1 MTDNGVFCMM
11 PWVHTHFWPNGNAY
25 PCCLSDSS
33 IVMGNANHSSI
44 SDIWNGQPMRDLRRN
59 MLDGLP
65 SKACARCYDLEQAG
79 MQTLRQQSNIDYA
92 HHAGTVD
99 STLPDGTVPQV
110 NMAYLDVRFSNIC
123 NLRCRTC
130 GPELS
135 SGWYD
140 DTLKLREGY
149 DLPRIMNINRTGDFW
164 DQLLPLLDHTE
175 EVYFAGGESLLTEEH
190 YRILDHWIATG
201 HTSVR
206 IRYTTNFTV
215 LDYKQR
221 DLFELWR
228 HFPDIKISAS
238 LDGSHARAE
247 YLRKNMV
254 WSAVVANRQRM
265 IAELPHM
272 QFHITPT
279 VSLMNV
285 WHLPDFQ
292 REWVELGLIGV
303 DDIRINVLTRPEHSS
318 TKVLPSWLK
327 KPAELRIRAHMDWLC
342 QRHAAADTL
351 AQWQSVI
358 TFMTSGDDHRLVT
371 DFLKHHSSIDSL
383 RSESLFD
390 VFPEIKTIAD
400 STWCALP
407 WTNINTTPQGQVKL
421 CCNITHPRDVIQL
434 DHRPADW
441 STDSLSDIWNGDH
454 FRSVRDSMLN
464 NQQVSHC
471 AVCYRQEA
479 LGNISPRI
487 SANRQH
493 AHLMASDLSNISALP
508 TSFELR
514 TSTRCNLRCTTCW
527 AGSSDQIHRQHQQS
541 LEWDALPHTDA
552 WFLRMPSW
560 LRHSWQQEA
569 DMVTATDHNYVSKP
583 HSIDN
588 FRSLAATLRKLYV
601 TGGEPTMDANIHRY
615 LDMLLAAGNHSCHVS
630 FTTNCTLW
638 NPKLMSRMAE
648 FPHSEVQLSVD
659 AHGIANDRIRQGSH
673 WHEVTDT
680 VNRYLDSNLGTIK
693 IYTVISAMNCL
704 ELEPLLEWMINT
716 VNLHA
721 RPVTWSPI
729 ILESPGY
736 QSLQSLPTEA
746 RLGAAA
752 SLEARFNHTDWP
764 QHFCDYAEGLNHVL
778 RALRDPT
785 VTTDTEGWFK
795 LRERLDY
802 DDAVLRRLNGANS
815 ASWQSQLPALAAVM
829 DQLHHAWP
837 NTTVPRG

>member
-1 MTDNGVFCMM
+1 
-11 PWVHTHFWPNGNAY
+11 
-25 PCCLSDSS
+25 
-33 IVMGNANHSSI
+33 
-44 SDIWNGQPMRDLRRN
+44 
-59 MLDGLP
+59 
-65 SKACARCYDLEQAG
+65 
-79 MQTLRQQSNIDYA
+79 
-92 HHAGTVD
+92 
-99 STLPDGTVPQV
+99 
-110 NMAYLDVRFSNIC
+110 
-123 NLRCRTC
+123 
-130 GPELS
+130 
-135 SGWYD
+135 
-140 DTLKLREGY
+140 
-149 DLPRIMNINRTGDFW
+149 
-164 DQLLPLLDHTE
+164 
-175 EVYFAGGESLLTEEH
+175 
-190 YRILDHWIATG
+190 
-201 HTSVR
+201 
-206 IRYTTNFTV
+206 
-215 LDYKQR
+215 
-221 DLFELWR
+221 
-228 HFPDIKISAS
+228 
-238 LDGSHARAE
+238 
-247 YLRKNMV
+247 
-254 WSAVVANRQRM
+254 
-265 IAELPHM
+265 
-272 QFHITPT
+272 
-279 VSLMNV
+279 
-285 WHLPDFQ
+285 
-292 REWVELGLIGV
+292 
-303 DDIRINVLTRPEHSS
+303 
-318 TKVLPSWLK
+318 
-327 KPAELRIRAHMDWLC
+327 
-342 QRHAAADTL
+342 
-351 AQWQSVI
+351 
-358 TFMTSGDDHRLVT
+358 
-371 DFLKHHSSIDSL
+371 
-383 RSESLFD
+383 
-390 VFPEIKTIAD
+390 
-400 STWCALP
+400 
-407 WTNINTTPQGQVKL
+407 
-421 CCNITHPRDVIQL
+421 
-434 DHRPADW
+434 
-441 STDSLSDIWNGDH
+441 
-454 FRSVRDSMLN
+454 MLN

-601 TGGEPTMDANIHRY
+601 TGGEPTMDANIH
-615 LDMLLAAGNHSCHVS
+615 
-630 FTTNCTLW
+630 
-638 NPKLMSRMAE
+638 PKLMSRMAE